1 MIFTFFWM
9 NFVNLSTIF
18 VVLHLN
24 LGIDHMRNK
33 YLYIFI
39 LFVIMTNLTHP
50 DTPAQKPVS
59 VGINTVILDPG
70 HGGRDPGALGK
81 NCKEKD
87 VVLAIGLK
95 VGAYLN
101 QYLPDVKVVYT
112 RDKDVFVP
120 LDERAQLANRVKAD
134 LFVSIHANYI
144 SNPGIKG
151 VETFVLGLHR
161 SKENLEVAKKENS
174 VIVMEDNYMSK
185 YEGFDPNSTES
196 YIIFELMQNVYLDQS
211 IEVASLIQDQFT
223 HRVGRYNRGV
233 KQAGF
238 LVLRETAM
246 PGLLV
251 EVGFLSNREEERF
264 VTSEEGQVYLASA
277 IYRAIR
283 DYKEKYEAK
292 NSSLAVQVKPPPMAQ
307 EVVPEKSPEAP
318 VKEAPAQKE
327 EVEYRIQ
334 VAISKEPFKKGQGPY
349 AQFEDVWEYVEG
361 GIYKYTTRLSSSRKE
376 ILKLLP
382 AVKEKVPDCFVVA
395 FRNGERLK
403 H

>member
-1 MIFTFFWM
+1 MM
-9 NFVNLSTIF
+9 NV
-18 VVLHLN
+18 
-24 LGIDHMRNK
+24 
-33 YLYIFI
+33 
-39 LFVIMTNLTHP
+39 THP

-70 HGGRDPGALGK
+70 HGGRDLGALGK

-211 IEVASLIQDQFT
+211 IDVASLIQDQFT

-246 PGLLV
+246 PGILV

-283 DYKEKYEAK
+283 DYKEKYEAN

-307 EVVPEKSPEAP
+307 KEVQQVVPEKSPEP
-318 VKEAPAQKE
+318 VVKEDSNKKE
-327 EVEYRIQ
+327 VVEYRIQ
-334 VAISKEPFKKGQGPY
+334 VAISKEPIKRGKGPY

-376 ILKLLP
+376 ILRLLP
-382 AVKEKVPDCFVVA
+382 EVKEIVPDCFVVA